1 MLVYTPLCHPFSRA
15 LLWHAGVMALC
26 VQEDRASTA
35 PIAAA
40 DGISQGTDAAKKARS
55 LQKKLK
61 QIQQLKDKRDTNGA
75 STLSP
80 EQIQKLESEQL
91 ILLELQQLEPS

>member
-1 MLVYTPLCHPFSRA
+1 
-15 LLWHAGVMALC
+15 MALS
-26 VQEDRASTA
+26 VQEDKASTA
-35 PIAAA
+35 PSAAA
-40 DGISQGTDAAKKARS
+40 DGSSQGNDAAKKARS

-80 EQIQKLESEQL
+80 EQLQKLEGEQS
-91 ILLELQQLEPS
+91 ILLELQQLDQS